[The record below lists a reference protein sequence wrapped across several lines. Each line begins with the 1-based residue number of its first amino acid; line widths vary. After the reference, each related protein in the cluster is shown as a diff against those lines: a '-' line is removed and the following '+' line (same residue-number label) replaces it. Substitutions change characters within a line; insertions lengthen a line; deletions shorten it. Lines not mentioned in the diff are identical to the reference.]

1 MTEIPMIK
9 KALQTAFDDVFK
21 HLGVEVL
28 FQQSSTASLY
38 IVALVKEPENVYEV
52 GSSQVIGQVAEF
64 SVRGAD
70 VTPKIGD
77 AIFLGSKKYKIHEEP
92 LLDASNVIWK
102 FNAVLLEK

>member
-9 KALQTAFDDVFK
+9 ETLQTAFDDVFE

-28 FQQSSTASLY
+28 FQQGPAASLY
-38 IVALVKEPENVYEV
+38 VVALVKEPENVYEV

-64 SVRGAD
+64 SVKAAD

-92 LLDASNVIWK
+92 LLDTSNVIFK
-102 FNAVLLEK
+102 FQAVLMEK